1 MSIEVIKNILEKVS
15 TCLSW
20 SLKIIKINTS
30 KKNGLEYIAREIE
43 LKPKGRL
50 TEHINSLASKYLE
63 EQDSGLSQYREC
75 KPYDGTA
82 DAQVIYKLK
91 NSSELIEKNYGLFLT
106 ALANPDVEID
116 PLELKAKASVIKG
129 VLKIENEEV
138 DVKFISMQNP
148 VTTLK
153 NKFYRLD
160 GKFTEISDKVL
171 TLRNSIDV
179 IIYRENVYMLSL
191 AGENLFD
198 MERAYQ
204 KICKSKVALIQEK
217 NIIEGFDTFK
227 KCATTGHNPRKFV
240 SFNDTYLNKLEDEK
254 NREKIAQ
261 KFNIKLT
268 DNRNLFEASEEG
280 VSDKI
285 VKLLCQ
291 KGMVDPFD
299 DSPMEVSGTRKWI

>member
-1 MSIEVIKNILEKVS
+1 MSIEVIKKILENVS
-15 TCLSW
+15 TGKFW

-30 KKNGLEYIAREIE
+30 KKKGLEYIAREIE
-43 LKPKGRL
+43 LEQKGRL

-63 EQDSGLSQYREC
+63 DEDKGLVQYREC

-82 DAQVIYKLK
+82 DAQVIYKLES
-91 NSSELIEKNYGLFLT
+91 SSELIEKNYGLFLT
-106 ALANPDVEID
+106 ALAKPDVEIN
-116 PLELKAKASVIKG
+116 PLKLKAKASVIEG
-129 VLKIENEEV
+129 IIKIENEEV
-138 DVKFISMQNP
+138 AVKFISMQSP

-153 NKFYRLD
+153 NRFYPSN

-179 IIYRENVYMLSL
+179 IIYRENVYMLNL
-191 AGENLFD
+191 AGEKLFD

-280 VSDKI
+280 VQI
-285 VKLLCQ
+285 KL
-291 KGMVDPFD
+291 
-299 DSPMEVSGTRKWI
+299 

>member
-1 MSIEVIKNILEKVS
+1 MSIEVIKKILENVS
-15 TCLSW
+15 TGKFW

-30 KKNGLEYIAREIE
+30 KKKGLEYIAREIE
-43 LKPKGRL
+43 LEQKGRL

-63 EQDSGLSQYREC
+63 DEDKGLVQYREC

-82 DAQVIYKLK
+82 DAQVIYKLES
-91 NSSELIEKNYGLFLT
+91 SSELIEKNYGLFLT
-106 ALANPDVEID
+106 ALAKPDVEIN
-116 PLELKAKASVIKG
+116 PLKLKAKASVIEG
-129 VLKIENEEV
+129 IIKIENEEV
-138 DVKFISMQNP
+138 AVKFISMQSP

-153 NKFYRLD
+153 NRFYPSN

-179 IIYRENVYMLSL
+179 IIYRENVYMLNL
-191 AGENLFD
+191 AGEKLFD

-240 SFNDTYLNKLEDEK
+240 LFNDTYLNKLEDEK

-280 VSDKI
+280 VPDKI

-291 KGMVDPFD
+291 KGMVVPFD
-299 DSPMEVSGTRKWI
+299 DSPMEDSGTRKWI

>member
-1 MSIEVIKNILEKVS
+1 MSIEVIKKILENVS
-15 TCLSW
+15 TGQSW
-20 SLKIIKINTS
+20 SLQIIKINTS
-30 KKNGLEYIAREIE
+30 KKKGLEYIAREIE
-43 LKPKGRL
+43 LKQKGRL

-63 EQDSGLSQYREC
+63 DEDNGLVQYREC
-75 KPYDGTA
+75 KTYDGTA
-82 DAQVIYKLK
+82 DAQVIYKLE

-106 ALANPDVEID
+106 ALANPDVEIN
-116 PLELKAKASVIKG
+116 PLELKAKASVIEG
-129 VLKIENEEV
+129 IIKIENEEV
-138 DVKFISMQNP
+138 AVKFISMQNP

-153 NKFYRLD
+153 NRFYQSN

-179 IIYRENVYMLSL
+179 IIYRENVYMLNL
-191 AGENLFD
+191 AGEKLFD

-227 KCATTGHNPRKFV
+227 TCATTGHNPRKFV

-280 VSDKI
+280 VPDKI

>member
-1 MSIEVIKNILEKVS
+1 VSIEVIKKILENVS
-15 TCLSW
+15 TGKFW

-30 KKNGLEYIAREIE
+30 KKKGLEYIAREIE
-43 LKPKGRL
+43 LEQKGRL

-63 EQDSGLSQYREC
+63 DEDKGLVQYREC

-82 DAQVIYKLK
+82 DAQVIYKLES
-91 NSSELIEKNYGLFLT
+91 SSELIEKNYGLFLT
-106 ALANPDVEID
+106 ALAKPDVEIN
-116 PLELKAKASVIKG
+116 PLKLKAKASVIEG
-129 VLKIENEEV
+129 IIKIENEEV
-138 DVKFISMQNP
+138 AVKFISMQSP

-153 NKFYRLD
+153 NRFYPSN

-179 IIYRENVYMLSL
+179 IIYRENVYMLNL
-191 AGENLFD
+191 AGEKLFD

-280 VSDKI
+280 VQI
-285 VKLLCQ
+285 KL
-291 KGMVDPFD
+291 
-299 DSPMEVSGTRKWI
+299 

>member
-1 MSIEVIKNILEKVS
+1 M
-15 TCLSW
+15 
-20 SLKIIKINTS
+20 
-30 KKNGLEYIAREIE
+30 
-43 LKPKGRL
+43 
-50 TEHINSLASKYLE
+50 
-63 EQDSGLSQYREC
+63 
-75 KPYDGTA
+75 
-82 DAQVIYKLK
+82 
-91 NSSELIEKNYGLFLT
+91 
-106 ALANPDVEID
+106 ANPDVEIN
-116 PLELKAKASVIKG
+116 PLELKAKASVIEG
-129 VLKIENEEV
+129 IIKIENEEV
-138 DVKFISMQNP
+138 AVRFISMQNP

-153 NKFYRLD
+153 NRFYRSN

-179 IIYRENVYMLSL
+179 IIYRENVYMLNL
-191 AGENLFD
+191 AGEKLFD

-240 SFNDTYLNKLEDEK
+240 SFNDIYLNKLEDEK

-280 VSDKI
+280 VPDKI

>member
-1 MSIEVIKNILEKVS
+1 MSIEVIKKILENVS
-15 TCLSW
+15 TGKFW
-20 SLKIIKINTS
+20 SLKIIKINTY
-30 KKNGLEYIAREIE
+30 KKKGLEYIAREIE
-43 LKPKGRL
+43 LEQKGRL
-50 TEHINSLASKYLE
+50 TKHINGLASKYLE
-63 EQDSGLSQYREC
+63 DEDNGLVQYREC

-82 DAQVIYKLK
+82 DAQVIYKLE

-106 ALANPDVEID
+106 ALANPDVEIN
-116 PLELKAKASVIKG
+116 PLELKAKASVIEG
-129 VLKIENEEV
+129 IVKIENEEV
-138 DVKFISMQNP
+138 AVKFISMQNP

-153 NKFYRLD
+153 NRFYQSN

-179 IIYRENVYMLSL
+179 IVYRENVYMLNL
-191 AGENLFD
+191 TGEKLFD

-204 KICKSKVALIQEK
+204 KICKSKVTLIQEK

-227 KCATTGHNPRKFV
+227 KCATTGHNPRKFI
-240 SFNDTYLNKLEDEK
+240 SFNDYYLNKLTNVK
-254 NREKIAQ
+254 NRKKIAQ

-268 DNRNLFEASEEG
+268 DDRNLFDAREEG

>member
-1 MSIEVIKNILEKVS
+1 MSIEVIKKILENVS
-15 TCLSW
+15 TGKFW
-20 SLKIIKINTS
+20 SLKIIKINTY
-30 KKNGLEYIAREIE
+30 KKKGLEYIAREIE
-43 LKPKGRL
+43 LEQKGRL
-50 TEHINSLASKYLE
+50 TKHINDLASKYLE
-63 EQDSGLSQYREC
+63 DEDNGLAQYREC

-82 DAQVIYKLK
+82 DAQVIYKLE

-106 ALANPDVEID
+106 ALANPDVEIN
-116 PLELKAKASVIKG
+116 PLELKAKASVIEG
-129 VLKIENEEV
+129 IVKIENEEV
-138 DVKFISMQNP
+138 AVKFISMQNP

-153 NKFYRLD
+153 NRFYQSN

-179 IIYRENVYMLSL
+179 IVYRENVYMLNL
-191 AGENLFD
+191 TGEKLFD

-204 KICKSKVALIQEK
+204 KICKSKVTLIQEK

-240 SFNDTYLNKLEDEK
+240 SFNDYYLNKLTNVK
-254 NREKIAQ
+254 NRKKIAK

-268 DNRNLFEASEEG
+268 DDRNLFDAREEG

>member
-1 MSIEVIKNILEKVS
+1 VSIEVIKKILEKVS
-15 TCLSW
+15 TGQCW

-43 LKPKGRL
+43 LKSKGRL

-82 DAQVIYKLK
+82 DAQVIC
-91 NSSELIEKNYGLFLT
+91 ELIETNYGLFLK
-106 ALANPDVEID
+106 ALASPDVEIN
-116 PLELKAKASVIKG
+116 PLELKAKASVIEG
-129 VLKIENEEV
+129 IIKIENEEV
-138 DVKFISMQNP
+138 AVKFISMQNP
-148 VTTLK
+148 VTTLN
-153 NKFYRLD
+153 NKFRWID
-160 GKFTEISDKVL
+160 DKFTEISDKVL

-179 IIYRENVYMLSL
+179 IVFRENVYMLNL
-191 AGENLFD
+191 AGEKLFD

-204 KICKSKVALIQEK
+204 KICKSKVTLIQEK
-217 NIIEGFDTFK
+217 NIIERFDIFE

-240 SFNDTYLNKLEDEK
+240 SFNDNYLNKLTNVK
-254 NREKIAQ
+254 NRKKIAQ

-268 DNRNLFEASEEG
+268 DDRNLFDAREEG
-280 VSDKI
+280 VPDKI

>member
-1 MSIEVIKNILEKVS
+1 MSIEVIKKILEKVS
-15 TCLSW
+15 TGQSW

-30 KKNGLEYIAREIE
+30 KKKGLEYIAREIE
-43 LKPKGRL
+43 LSHKGRL
-50 TEHINSLASKYLE
+50 TDHINSLASKYLNDQE
-63 EQDSGLSQYREC
+63 SGLSQYREC
-75 KPYDGTA
+75 KKYDGTA
-82 DAQVIYKLK
+82 DAQVIYKLE
-91 NSSELIEKNYGLFLT
+91 NSNELIEKNYGLFLT
-106 ALANPDVEID
+106 ALAKPDVEIN
-116 PLELKAKASVIKG
+116 PLKLKAKASVIEG
-129 VLKIENEEV
+129 IIKIENEEV
-138 DVKFISMQNP
+138 AVKFISMQNP
-148 VTTLK
+148 VTTLN
-153 NKFYRLD
+153 NKFCWIND
-160 GKFTEISDKVL
+160 KFTEISDKVL

-179 IIYRENVYMLSL
+179 IVFRENVYMLNL
-191 AGENLFD
+191 AGEKLFD

-217 NIIEGFDTFK
+217 NIIEGFDIFEK
-227 KCATTGHNPRKFV
+227 KATTGHNPRKFV

-268 DNRNLFEASEEG
+268 DNRNLFDASEEG
-280 VSDKI
+280 VPDKI

>member
-1 MSIEVIKNILEKVS
+1 MSIEVIKKILENVS
-15 TCLSW
+15 TGQSW
-20 SLKIIKINTS
+20 SLQIIKINTS
-30 KKNGLEYIAREIE
+30 KKKGLEYIAREIE
-43 LKPKGRL
+43 LEQKGRL

-63 EQDSGLSQYREC
+63 DEDKGLVQYREC

-82 DAQVIYKLK
+82 DAQVIYKLE

-106 ALANPDVEID
+106 ALANPDVEIN

-179 IIYRENVYMLSL
+179 IIYRENVYMLGL